1 MQFTVTPV
9 SESFFAAKS
18 GRFLILKINTVDDLL
33 T

>member
-9 SESFFAAKS
+9 SESFFTTKS
-18 GRFLILKINTVDDLL
+18 GRFLISKINTVNDFL